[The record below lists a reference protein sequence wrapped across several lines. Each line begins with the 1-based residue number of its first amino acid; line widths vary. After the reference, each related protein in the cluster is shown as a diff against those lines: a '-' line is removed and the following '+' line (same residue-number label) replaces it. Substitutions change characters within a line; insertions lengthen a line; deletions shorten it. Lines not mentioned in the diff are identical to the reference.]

1 MSEIDAN
8 PPEEQRLG
16 HLLWGILA
24 RPRATLE
31 TLNEHGGRTWWLPV
45 LLGVLLTI
53 SPVVAQ
59 APIQARQIREAV
71 PVSAGQFGGQ
81 QEAEL
86 SPEEQEQLEQ
96 AQSIVA
102 SPLITVVF
110 PAVAAALG
118 RAVGWLIWAGALYL
132 ASTALGGRSTF
143 GQMLRTV
150 VWVWLP
156 YAVRG
161 LLQTIYVLASGQI
174 IANPGLSGFVLDSR
188 GASDPTTFIR
198 PSSGQ
203 ILLASLLERVD
214 IYLFWHL
221 ALLVAGVMVA
231 SRLPRR
237 KALVVT
243 LGMWVLFTLIGL
255 IPPLIGVLLA
265 GQFVGG

>member
-8 PPEEQRLG
+8 PPEEHRLG

-31 TLNEHGGRTWWLPV
+31 YLNEHGGRTWWLPV
-45 LLGVLLTI
+45 LLGVILTI
-53 SPVVAQ
+53 LPIVVGGPVAVE
-59 APIQARQIREAV
+59 QAREAI
-71 PVSAGQFGGQ
+71 SAI
-81 QEAEL
+81 
-86 SPEEQEQLEQ
+86 QEQPAEQ
-96 AQSIVA
+96 SGATPSAEQLAQVEQTLS
-102 SPLITVVF
+102 LTQVVF
-110 PAVAAALG
+110 PAVAGAVG
-118 RAVGWLIWAGALYL
+118 RIVGWLIWAGALYL

-161 LLQTIYVLASGQI
+161 LLQTIYILASGQI
-174 IANPGLSGFVLDSR
+174 IANPGLSGFVLDS
-188 GASDPTTFIR
+188 GVASDPTAFTP
-198 PSSGQ
+198 PSMGQ
-203 ILLASLLERVD
+203 TLLSSLLSHVD

-221 ALLVAGVMVA
+221 ALLVVGVMVA

-243 LGMWVLFTLIGL
+243 LGVWALFTLIGL
-255 IPPLIGVLLA
+255 IPRLISVLLV
-265 GQFVGG
+265 GQFMGG